1 MLVCSPNVQAYGHPI
16 AAKMPLIPY
25 CPKSLYYMAVILRCL
40 DTTAR
45 LHGYG
50 AGFKLL
56 MTLYNE
62 RWRLFLKCASEMG
75 QIISVQLSLRCW
87 KLVPMLCFPWQ
98 PNVQLHGAWSFSLFM
113 ISERATFLRAFWKD
127 LHNKT
132 TAVLMLRIWPRT
144 VFSLTTT
151 IQRDDIPMNIFSLLT
166 SCED

>member
-1 MLVCSPNVQAYGHPI
+1 MKGDTSKLDLVSLRLLAVPGIKCVSMLVCSPNVQAYGHPI

-25 CPKSLYYMAVILRCL
+25 CPKSLYCMAVILRCL

-75 QIISVQLSLRCW
+75 QIISVQLSLHCW
-87 KLVPMLCFPWQ
+87 KLVPMLSVFPGSLMFSCMELGALVYSWYQ
-98 PNVQLHGAWSFSLFM
+98 NVPLFCEP
-113 ISERATFLRAFWKD
+113 SERTYITKQL
-127 LHNKT
+127 
-132 TAVLMLRIWPRT
+132 
-144 VFSLTTT
+144 
-151 IQRDDIPMNIFSLLT
+151 Q
-166 SCED
+166 C